1 MNNTQIDNVKDNDEP
16 VLNNDGDVIN
26 IRAADNNSDSFK
38 F

>member
-16 VLNNDGDVIN
+16 VLYNDDNVIN
-26 IRAADNNSDSFK
+26 FPAADNNSDSFK

>member
-1 MNNTQIDNVKDNDEP
+1 MNNTQIDNVKDSDEP

-26 IRAADNNSDSFK
+26 IPAADNNSDSFK